1 MHHESDGGAEED
13 GRAVRPCLK
22 VGFRMPTGIFATLQ
36 KSSEPATARGR
47 VERNLNALYGIY
59 FPESPL
65 MRQSRIGE
73 Q

>member
-1 MHHESDGGAEED
+1 
-13 GRAVRPCLK
+13 
-22 VGFRMPTGIFATLQ
+22 MPTGIFATLQ

-47 VERNLNALYGIY
+47 VERNLNALHGIY

>member
-1 MHHESDGGAEED
+1 
-13 GRAVRPCLK
+13 
-22 VGFRMPTGIFATLQ
+22 MPTGIFATLQ

-65 MRQSRIGE
+65 MSPRVKEITARDGALPDAALTDAV
-73 Q
+73 